1 MGTTYTRGE
10 LARLLEIKPAHVN
23 RLQHMGII
31 NPERNQYGYFI
42 YTKQCLRDAED
53 YFLMVPKA
61 NANWKPLTRVAEL
74 FGIAPT
80 TIHGY
85 IKAGKVRSQKSWLN
99 ERLVNVQDIQEV
111 LVGKERAKS
120 DKRIAIIEHKPEK
133 PGPEEAKPEPAVK
146 SMVPSLE
153 SLRQQKRALEEK
165 LEVARMLVEVREMRK
180 QLSELEKGLD

>member
-10 LARLLEIKPAHVN
+10 LARLLEIKPEHVN

-133 PGPEEAKPEPAVK
+133 PKPEPENRPPVK
-146 SMVPSLE
+146 STVPSLE

-165 LEVARMLVEVREMRK
+165 LEVARMLVEIHEMRK